1 MQNPISLMFWT
12 PHAQKKWGAS
22 LEADA
27 RGLRSSTDGSAQNR
41 VVVLQSPTW
50 CSQIT
55 RTIKH
60 HNPNPDSQKTLDTTN
75 TDQYTY
81 DVEIEDQYVRSCSY
95 PIVSCHACRAS
106 EPMRHPA
113 GTTLAVGFLFSAVV
127 AGKSPYDEYFTQS
140 PLVQTAS
147 L

>member
-1 MQNPISLMFWT
+1 MGCKFGSGCPWPSLIHRWLSTKQGGGFAIPDMVFTNHQNNKT
-12 PHAQKKWGAS
+12 P
-22 LEADA
+22 
-27 RGLRSSTDGSAQNR
+27 
-41 VVVLQSPTW
+41 QSKSRFP
-50 CSQIT
+50 
-55 RTIKH
+55 
-60 HNPNPDSQKTLDTTN
+60 KTLDTTN
-75 TDQYTY
+75 IDQYTY
-81 DVEIEDQYVRSCSY
+81 EVEIEDQYVRSCSY
-95 PIVSCHACRAS
+95 PILSCHACRAS